1 MNMVKQKYKSAVI
14 KLLAVLN
21 SVEGIIHIIVAT
33 IGTWGCLDL
42 GIYDFR
48 VLLPNIENYLFGIFS
63 LLTGIIIVKLK

>member
-1 MNMVKQKYKSAVI
+1 MVIIKKYKRVII

-21 SVEGIIHIIVAT
+21 SVEGIVHIIVAT